1 MLLSE
6 QPASL
11 HSEEQTDVHFSSF
24 ATDTA
29 VRSAVISKTQA
40 MTTRPHGELDAD
52 EEEELMYE
60 MELERRGS
68 SSKGSLGNKRIRTS
82 SVVSAGF
89 DDGHEFLKTGLDKIK
104 RPPPSKP
111 FNPSQDISFQL
122 LEADYDTQKPV
133 GRVGQRRPVIRLF
146 GATED
151 EQSVLVYVDNVL
163 PYFYVPAWEGFSQS
177 DLGAFGDTLNAALKG
192 QASARDSDL
201 TNLVMKV
208 DVLYKKS
215 LWGYQFGKNK
225 PFIKV
230 TTAVPQLVATARRL
244 LEKGLTIN
252 GQIRFFTTYE
262 SNVPFVL
269 RWMIDTDVRGGS
281 WLTVPGGK
289 YKLRPAS
296 QAKSHC
302 NLELECSHS
311 DLMAHPIDGEWG
323 KVAPLRILSFD
334 IECAGRRGHF
344 PTPDQDPVIQ
354 IASVLSIQGQRNIIK
369 VKAVHTLNTCAAI
382 PGALILPYK
391 TEEEMLISWM
401 HFVRAADP
409 DMITGYNIQNFDFPY
424 LLDRAKKLGKDC
436 KDFAYLGRMK
446 QEPCVIK
453 NATFNSKAHGMREN
467 KETTLHGRVLFDV
480 IQAIRRDYKLRSYS
494 LNAVSAEFLNQQKED
509 VHHSIISDLQ
519 MGSDETRRRLASY
532 CLKDAL
538 LPLQLLDKLMMIINY
553 VEMARVTGV
562 PLSFLLSR
570 GQQIKVVAQLLRK
583 ANQQGYL
590 MPVRERT
597 ATGDEKFEGATVI
610 EPMRGY
616 YTEPVATL
624 DFASLYP
631 SIMMAH
637 NLCYTTLISP
647 QELSKLS
654 PDQYTRTPTGDAF
667 TKPDVHKGLLPLILE
682 ELLSARKNAKRL
694 MKEETDPF
702 KKAVLDGRQLAL
714 KISANSVYGF
724 TGAQVGQLPCL
735 QISTSV
741 TSFGREMIDK
751 TKKCVEEK
759 YKIENGYQHDAVVI
773 YGDTDSVMVKFG
785 VATVAE
791 AMALGREAA
800 ECISNEF
807 IKPIKLEFEKVYW
820 PYLLMNKKRYAGLYW
835 TNPKK
840 WDKIDTKGIE
850 TVRRD
855 NCAMVKD
862 VVETC
867 LRRVLVDQ
875 SVESA
880 LSYAK
885 MMISDLLLNKIDISL
900 LTISKSISKEGGDY
914 DNKQAHV
921 VLAEKMRKRDPLT
934 APVIGD
940 RVPYVVTKGVKGARA
955 YEKAEDPIYV
965 LEHDIPIDTAYYV
978 ENQLQKPLTRIFEPI
993 LGPGNVNSLFTGDH
1007 TLKVLKKTSA
1017 SGSGIMKFAV
1027 VKRTCLGCKVVL
1039 KPAEKTV
1046 CHHCQGKRA
1055 ELYLREIE
1063 RVREHEKLFSRVW
1076 TQCQRCAGT
1085 LHTDVLCSSRDCPIF
1100 YRRKKVQ
1107 KDLRDAQKALNL
1119 FTF

>member
-1 MLLSE
+1 
-6 QPASL
+6 
-11 HSEEQTDVHFSSF
+11 
-24 ATDTA
+24 
-29 VRSAVISKTQA
+29 
-40 MTTRPHGELDAD
+40 MTTRPYDELNGDD
-52 EEEELMYE
+52 EDEMLIEMEEEREAKFKGGPA
-60 MELERRGS
+60 GS
-68 SSKGSLGNKRIRTS
+68 SKRIRTS
-82 SVVSAGF
+82 SIVVRGF
-89 DDGHEFLKTGLDKIK
+89 DTGKEFLKTGLHKLR
-104 RPPPSKP
+104 RPIPAIPQDS
-111 FNPSQDISFQL
+111 SDISFQL
-122 LEADYDTQKPV
+122 VEADYDTCKPIPSP
-133 GRVGQRRPVIRLF
+133 GEIRRQRRPLIRLF
-146 GATED
+146 GSTAD
-151 EQSVLVYVDNVL
+151 QRSVLLYVDHVL
-163 PYFYVPAWEGFSQS
+163 PYFYVPAWEGFGQA
-177 DLGAFGDTLNAALKG
+177 DVGFFGDALNASLKAQSSG
-192 QASARDSDL
+192 RDSDL
-201 TNLVMKV
+201 TKHVMEV
-208 DVLYKKS
+208 NVVYKKS
-215 LWGYQFGKNK
+215 LWGYQFGQNK

-230 TTAVPQLVATARRL
+230 TTAVPQMVATARRI
-244 LEKGLTIN
+244 LEQGLSVQGTL
-252 GQIRFFTTYE
+252 RFFQTYE
-262 SNVPFVL
+262 SNIPFVL
-269 RWMIDTDVRGGS
+269 RWMIDADVKGGS
-281 WLTVPGGK
+281 WLSIAAGK
-289 YKLRPAS
+289 FKMREKKTSY
-296 QAKSHC
+296 C
-302 NLELECSHS
+302 DLELDCSYK
-311 DLMAHPIDGEWG
+311 DLIAHPIDGEWG
-323 KVAPLRILSFD
+323 KIAPLRILSFD
-334 IECAGRRGHF
+334 IECAGRKGHF
-344 PTPDQDPVIQ
+344 PTPDQDSVIQ
-354 IASVLSIQGQRNIIK
+354 IASVVSVQAQQNTIL

-382 PGALILPYK
+382 PGALVLPYK
-391 TEEEMLISWM
+391 TEEELLSSWM
-401 HFVRAADP
+401 QFVRASDP
-409 DMITGYNIQNFDFPY
+409 DLLTGYNIQNFDFPY
-424 LLDRAKKLGKDC
+424 LIDRAKKLGV
-436 KDFAYLGRMK
+436 KDFPFLGRLR
-446 QEPCVIK
+446 EIPTTVK
-453 NATFNSKAHGMREN
+453 NTTFSSKAHGTREN
-467 KETTLHGRVLFDV
+467 KETIIHGRVVFDV

-519 MGSDETRRRLASY
+519 LGTDETRRRLASY

-538 LPLQLLDKLMMIINY
+538 LPLRLLDKLMMVINY

-562 PLSFLLSR
+562 PISFLLTR
-570 GQQIKVVAQLLRK
+570 GQQIKVVSQLYRK
-583 ANQQGYL
+583 ANEQGYL
-590 MPVRERT
+590 VPVRDRHV
-597 ATGDEKFEGATVI
+597 ANDEKFEGATVI

-647 QELSKLS
+647 KDVERLK
-654 PDQYTRTPTGDAF
+654 PDQYTKTPTGDSF
-667 TKPDVHKGLLPLILE
+667 TKSDVHKGLLPLILE
-682 ELLSARKNAKRL
+682 ELLGARKNAKRL
-694 MKEETDPF
+694 MKEEKDPF

-735 QISTSV
+735 PISKSV
-741 TSFGREMIDK
+741 TSFGREMIEQ
-751 TKKCVEEK
+751 TKQCVEKK
-759 YKIENGYQHDAVVI
+759 YRIENGYAHDAVVI

-791 AMALGREAA
+791 AMTLGKEAA
-800 ECISNEF
+800 EAITQEF

-835 TNPKK
+835 TNAAK

-855 NCAMVKD
+855 NCALVKD

-885 MMISDLLLNKIDISL
+885 MMISDLLLNKVDISL
-900 LTISKSISKEGGDY
+900 LTISKSMAKDGADY

-940 RVPYVVTKGVKGARA
+940 RVPYVVTQGVKGARA

-965 LEHDIPIDTAYYV
+965 LENDIPIDTTYYV
-978 ENQLQKPLTRIFEPI
+978 ENQLRNPLTRIFEPI
-993 LGPGNVNSLFTGDH
+993 LGAGNVNSLFTGAH
-1007 TLKVLKKTSA
+1007 TLKVLKKSSA
-1017 SGSGIMKFAV
+1017 SGAGIMKFAV

-1039 KPAEKTV
+1039 KPLEKTV

-1055 ELYLREIE
+1055 ELYLKEIA
-1063 RVREHEKLFSRVW
+1063 RVREHEQLFSRVW

-1119 FTF
+1119 FEF